1 MTMMLIYY
9 WMARKYLFY
18 YCDVNWCCCVVR
30 EVVNLSITGWID
42 KKYKYNLASD
52 TILHRWKYRRNV
64 SIGIFQWR
72 WEQFLFFLT
81 LFMMLITHGY
91 TDRMF
96 PSVYSSSDENY
107 SLLKALIIKDFFTNR
122 ITHEMGIPMPLQ
134 LILFFTV
141 VDVPQWN
148 YQWNRNSKA
157 LVINALFNCWLFTLL
172 PTESLMKRKI
182 IGNIWRFLK
191 FFVWIENFNLTS
203 QVELPIEILKIL
215 LFNIPSRILLVKPN
229 IKDHGHSRWGFI
241 SSSFILSLFFSSLHS
256 LIFVHDRNWNQTSS
270 SLLILIYVVFLHFS
284 P

>member
-1 MTMMLIYY
+1 MRTSQLTKKKTILIILHNPICNAINYNVIFMDKIHFNIMTMMLIYY

-91 TDRMF
+91 ADRMF

-107 SLLKALIIKDFFTNR
+107 SLLKALIIKAFFTNR
-122 ITHEMGIPMPLQ
+122 ITHEMRIPMPLQ

-141 VDVPQWN
+141 W
-148 YQWNRNSKA
+148 
-157 LVINALFNCWLFTLL
+157 
-172 PTESLMKRKI
+172 
-182 IGNIWRFLK
+182 
-191 FFVWIENFNLTS
+191 
-203 QVELPIEILKIL
+203 
-215 LFNIPSRILLVKPN
+215 
-229 IKDHGHSRWGFI
+229 
-241 SSSFILSLFFSSLHS
+241 
-256 LIFVHDRNWNQTSS
+256 
-270 SLLILIYVVFLHFS
+270 
-284 P
+284 